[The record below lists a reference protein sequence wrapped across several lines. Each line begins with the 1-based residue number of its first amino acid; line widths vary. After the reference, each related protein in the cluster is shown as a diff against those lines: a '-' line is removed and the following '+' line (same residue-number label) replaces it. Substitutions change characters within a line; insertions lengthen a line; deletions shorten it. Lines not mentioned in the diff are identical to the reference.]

1 MVHTEIG
8 LRPTRIKKQSIILLF
23 LLLTAFC
30 SLASDGQDSGGSS
43 DPRITAVDHSSHTV
57 IINDS
62 AFKMLIGLD
71 VYIYDG
77 KTRKKKK
84 VNRYALKKDDLVYF
98 TAETRNRQRYLSEI
112 TIFR

>member
-1 MVHTEIG
+1 MKI
-8 LRPTRIKKQSIILLF
+8 PFKKQGVIF
-23 LLLTAFC
+23 LLPIIIALF
-30 SLASDGQDSGGSS
+30 SLSGYSQSDDEYNES
-43 DPRITAVDHSSHTV
+43 RITSVDNASQSM

-62 AFKMLIGLD
+62 LFKMLIGLD

-77 KTRKKKK
+77 KTRKKRK
-84 VNRYALKKDDLVYF
+84 VNRYALKKGDLVAF